1 MKRIITVIIGYA
13 VMAWMIYLITVTARS
28 TPKIWDPY
36 DILGISRVRGFVP
49 PSKAVNLLRR
59 NMLIRCLLIECQRK
73 SDFETLQAP
82 FSHLS
87 PRQDPT

>member
-1 MKRIITVIIGYA
+1 MKRIITVVLGYA
-13 VMAWMIYLITVTARS
+13 VMAWMVYLIIVTARS

-49 PSKAVNLLRR
+49 SSEVVDLLHGNLLTV
-59 NMLIRCLLIECQRK
+59 CLLIECQRK
-73 SDFETLQAP
+73 SDLETLQAP
-82 FSHLS
+82 FSHLP